1 MIGELSEDLIMTGDE
16 IDVENLFSDDG
27 GEEETQVTPPA
38 PKEKEEEEEEKE
50 KEIKKTTEEEE
61 INPDDLFDNPESV
74 GSGKDNQEEEEDTQS
89 EKDKGTSPKT
99 NFYSSIAS
107 ALKEEGIFPDL
118 DDDTLN
124 GIKTPED
131 FAEAVEKTVQARLD
145 ERQKRIDAA
154 LQADVEPDEVRRYEQ
169 TLANLDAIKEEYITD
184 ETEKGERL
192 RKNLIYQDFRN
203 RGYSEARAKREVE
216 KSFNAG
222 TDIEDAKEA
231 LESNREYFSNQY
243 QDLIKEAQEE
253 AKKEQRKIKE
263 EAAQLK
269 KSMLEDKEVFTGI
282 TLDKTTR
289 QKAFENITKPVF
301 KTEDGEYLTAIQKYE
316 MDNPVEFRKYLSV
329 LFTMTNGFKNIDGL
343 VKGKIKKEVKQS
355 LRELEHKLSSTT
367 INSSGNPRYVGGVEE
382 DTESYSG
389 KGWDLDV

>member
-38 PKEKEEEEEEKE
+38 PKEKEE
-50 KEIKKTTEEEE
+50 KEIEKTTEEEE
-61 INPDDLFDNPESV
+61 VNPDDLFDNPESV

-231 LESNREYFSNQY
+231 LESNREYFSTQY

-253 AKKEQRKIKE
+253 AKEEQRKIKE

-329 LFTMTNGFKNIDGL
+329 LFTMTDGFKNIDGL
-343 VKGKIKKEVKQS
+343 VKGKVKKEVKQS

-367 INSSGNPRYVGGVEE
+367 RNSSGNPRYVGGVEE
-382 DTESYSG
+382 DTESYIG

>member
-27 GEEETQVTPPA
+27 GEEEIQVTPPA
-38 PKEKEEEEEEKE
+38 PKEKEDKE
-50 KEIKKTTEEEE
+50 TEKTTEEEE

-231 LESNREYFSNQY
+231 LESNREYFSTQY

-253 AKKEQRKIKE
+253 AKEEQRKIKE

-289 QKAFENITKPVF
+289 QKAFDNITKPIF

-329 LFTMTNGFKNIDGL
+329 LFTMTDGFKNIDGL
-343 VKGKIKKEVKQS
+343 VKGKVKKEVKQS
-355 LRELEHKLSSTT
+355 LRELEHKLSSTAR
-367 INSSGNPRYVGGVEE
+367 NSSGNPRYVGGVEE
-382 DTESYSG
+382 DAESYIG

>member
-38 PKEKEEEEEEKE
+38 PKEKED
-50 KEIKKTTEEEE
+50 KEIEKTTEEEE

-231 LESNREYFSNQY
+231 LESNREHFSTQY

-253 AKKEQRKIKE
+253 AKEEQRKIKE

-282 TLDKTTR
+282 ALDKTTR

-329 LFTMTNGFKNIDGL
+329 LFTMTDGFKNIDGL
-343 VKGKIKKEVKQS
+343 VKGKVKKEVKQS
-355 LRELEHKLSSTT
+355 LRELEHKLSSTAR
-367 INSSGNPRYVGGVEE
+367 NSSGNPRYVGGVEE
-382 DTESYSG
+382 DTESYIG

>member
-38 PKEKEEEEEEKE
+38 PKEKEDKE
-50 KEIKKTTEEEE
+50 NEKTTEEEE

-169 TLANLDAIKEEYITD
+169 ILTNLDAIKEEYITD

-231 LESNREYFSNQY
+231 LESNREYFSTQY

-253 AKKEQRKIKE
+253 AKEEQRKIKE

-289 QKAFENITKPVF
+289 QKAFDNITKPIF

-329 LFTMTNGFKNIDGL
+329 LFTMTDGFKNIDGL
-343 VKGKIKKEVKQS
+343 VKGKVKKEVKQS
-355 LRELEHKLSSTT
+355 LRELEHKLSSTAR
-367 INSSGNPRYVGGVEE
+367 NSSGNPRYVGGVEE
-382 DTESYSG
+382 DAESYIG

>member
-38 PKEKEEEEEEKE
+38 TKEKEE
-50 KEIKKTTEEEE
+50 KEIEKTTEEEE

-89 EKDKGTSPKT
+89 EKDKGTSLKT

-231 LESNREYFSNQY
+231 LESNREYFSTQY

-253 AKKEQRKIKE
+253 AKEEQRKIKE

-329 LFTMTNGFKNIDGL
+329 LFTMTDGFKNIDGL
-343 VKGKIKKEVKQS
+343 VKGKVKKEVKQS
-355 LRELEHKLSSTT
+355 LRELEHKLSSTAR
-367 INSSGNPRYVGGVEE
+367 NSSGNPRYVGGVEE
-382 DTESYSG
+382 DTESYIG

>member
-38 PKEKEEEEEEKE
+38 PKEKEE
-50 KEIKKTTEEEE
+50 KEIEKTTEEEE
-61 INPDDLFDNPESV
+61 ISPDDLFDNPESV
-74 GSGKDNQEEEEDTQS
+74 GSGKDNQEEEEDTKS

-154 LQADVEPDEVRRYEQ
+154 LQADVEPDEVKRYEQ

-231 LESNREYFSNQY
+231 LESNREYFSTQY

-253 AKKEQRKIKE
+253 AKEGQRKIKE

-329 LFTMTNGFKNIDGL
+329 LFTMTDGFKNIDGL
-343 VKGKIKKEVKQS
+343 VKGKVKKEVKQS
-355 LRELEHKLSSTT
+355 LRELEHKLSSTGR
-367 INSSGNPRYVGGVEE
+367 NSSGNPRYVGGVEE
-382 DTESYSG
+382 DTESYIG

>member
-16 IDVENLFSDDG
+16 VDVENLFSDDG

-38 PKEKEEEEEEKE
+38 PKEKEE
-50 KEIKKTTEEEE
+50 KEIEKTTEEEE
-61 INPDDLFDNPESV
+61 ISPDDLFDNPESV

-231 LESNREYFSNQY
+231 LESNREYFSTQY

-253 AKKEQRKIKE
+253 AKEGQRKIKE

-329 LFTMTNGFKNIDGL
+329 LFTMTDGFKNIDGL
-343 VKGKIKKEVKQS
+343 VKGKVKKEVKQS
-355 LRELEHKLSSTT
+355 LRELEHKLSNTARTST
-367 INSSGNPRYVGGVEE
+367 GNPRFVGAVEE
-382 DTESYSG
+382 DTESYIG

>member
-38 PKEKEEEEEEKE
+38 PKEKEE
-50 KEIKKTTEEEE
+50 KEIEKTTEEEE

-74 GSGKDNQEEEEDTQS
+74 GSGKDNQEEKEDTQS

-118 DDDTLN
+118 DDDTLE

-169 TLANLDAIKEEYITD
+169 TLANLDAIKEDYITD

-253 AKKEQRKIKE
+253 AKEEQKRIKE

-329 LFTMTNGFKNIDGL
+329 LFTMTDGFKNIDGL
-343 VKGKIKKEVKQS
+343 VKGKVKKEVKQS
-355 LRELEHKLSSTT
+355 LRELEHKLSSTAR
-367 INSSGNPRYVGGVEE
+367 NSTGNPRYVGGVEE
-382 DTESYSG
+382 DTESYIG

>member
-16 IDVENLFSDDG
+16 IDVENLFSDDV

-38 PKEKEEEEEEKE
+38 QKEKEE
-50 KEIKKTTEEEE
+50 KEIEKTTEEEE
-61 INPDDLFDNPESV
+61 VNPDDLFDNPESV

-184 ETEKGERL
+184 ETEKGEKL

-231 LESNREYFSNQY
+231 LESNREYFSTQY

-289 QKAFENITKPVF
+289 QKAFDNITKPVF

-329 LFTMTNGFKNIDGL
+329 LFTMTDGFKNIDGL
-343 VKGKIKKEVKQS
+343 VKGKVKKEVKQS

-367 INSSGNPRYVGGVEE
+367 RNSSGNPRYVGGVEE
-382 DTESYSG
+382 DTESYIG

>member
-38 PKEKEEEEEEKE
+38 PKEKEE
-50 KEIKKTTEEEE
+50 KEIEKTTEEEE

-231 LESNREYFSNQY
+231 LESNREYFSTQY

-253 AKKEQRKIKE
+253 AKEEQRKIKE

-289 QKAFENITKPVF
+289 QKAFDNITKPIF

-329 LFTMTNGFKNIDGL
+329 LFTMTDGFKNIDGL
-343 VKGKIKKEVKQS
+343 VKGKVKKEVKQS
-355 LRELEHKLSSTT
+355 LRELEHKLSSTAR
-367 INSSGNPRYVGGVEE
+367 NSSGNPRYVGGVEE
-382 DTESYSG
+382 DTESYIG

>member
-16 IDVENLFSDDG
+16 VDVENLFSDDG

-38 PKEKEEEEEEKE
+38 PKEKEDKE
-50 KEIKKTTEEEE
+50 NEKTTEEEE

-231 LESNREYFSNQY
+231 LESNREYFSTQY

-253 AKKEQRKIKE
+253 AKEEQRKIKE

-289 QKAFENITKPVF
+289 QKAFDNITKPIF

-329 LFTMTNGFKNIDGL
+329 LFTMTDGFKNIDGL
-343 VKGKIKKEVKQS
+343 VKGKVKKEVKQS
-355 LRELEHKLSSTT
+355 LRELEHKLSSTAR
-367 INSSGNPRYVGGVEE
+367 NSSGNPRYVGGVEE
-382 DTESYSG
+382 DTESYIG
-389 KGWDLDV
+389 RGWDLDV

>member
-38 PKEKEEEEEEKE
+38 PKEKEDKE
-50 KEIKKTTEEEE
+50 NEKTTEEEE

-253 AKKEQRKIKE
+253 AKEEQRKIKE

-329 LFTMTNGFKNIDGL
+329 LFTMTDGFKNIDGL
-343 VKGKIKKEVKQS
+343 VKGKVKKEVKQS
-355 LRELEHKLSSTT
+355 LRELEHKLSSTAR
-367 INSSGNPRYVGGVEE
+367 NSSGNPRYVGGVEE
-382 DTESYSG
+382 DAESYIG

>member
-16 IDVENLFSDDG
+16 IDVDNLFSDDV

-38 PKEKEEEEEEKE
+38 QKEKEE
-50 KEIKKTTEEEE
+50 KEIEKTTEEEE

-124 GIKTPED
+124 SIKTPED

-184 ETEKGERL
+184 ETEKGEKL

-231 LESNREYFSNQY
+231 LESNREYFSTQY

-289 QKAFENITKPVF
+289 QKAFDNITKPVF

-316 MDNPVEFRKYLSV
+316 MDNPVEFRKYLSI
-329 LFTMTNGFKNIDGL
+329 LFTMTDGFKNIDGL
-343 VKGKIKKEVKQS
+343 VKGKVKKEVKQS
-355 LRELEHKLSSTT
+355 LRELEHKLSSTAR
-367 INSSGNPRYVGGVEE
+367 NSTGNPRYVGGVEE
-382 DTESYSG
+382 DTESYIG
-389 KGWDLDV
+389 KGWVPDV

>member
-16 IDVENLFSDDG
+16 IDVDNLFSDDV

-38 PKEKEEEEEEKE
+38 QKEKEE
-50 KEIKKTTEEEE
+50 KEIEKTTEEEE

-231 LESNREYFSNQY
+231 LESNREYFSTQY

-282 TLDKTTR
+282 ALDKTTR

-329 LFTMTNGFKNIDGL
+329 LFTMTDGFKNIDGL
-343 VKGKIKKEVKQS
+343 VKGKVKKEVKQS
-355 LRELEHKLSSTT
+355 LRELEHKLSSTAR
-367 INSSGNPRYVGGVEE
+367 NSTGNPRYVGGVEE
-382 DTESYSG
+382 DTESYIG

>member
-38 PKEKEEEEEEKE
+38 PKEKEE
-50 KEIKKTTEEEE
+50 KEIEKTTEEEE

-253 AKKEQRKIKE
+253 AKEEQRKIKE

-289 QKAFENITKPVF
+289 QKAFDNITKPVF

-329 LFTMTNGFKNIDGL
+329 LFTMTDGFKNIDGL
-343 VKGKIKKEVKQS
+343 VKGKVKKEVKQS
-355 LRELEHKLSSTT
+355 LRELEHKLSSTAR
-367 INSSGNPRYVGGVEE
+367 NSSGNPRYVGGVEE
-382 DTESYSG
+382 DTESYIG

>member
-16 IDVENLFSDDG
+16 IDVDNLFSDDG

-38 PKEKEEEEEEKE
+38 PKEKEEKE
-50 KEIKKTTEEEE
+50 KETTTEEEE

-253 AKKEQRKIKE
+253 AKEEQKKIKE

-269 KSMLEDKEVFTGI
+269 KAMLEDKEVFTGI

-329 LFTMTNGFKNIDGL
+329 LFTMTDGFKNIDGL
-343 VKGKIKKEVKQS
+343 VKGKVKKEVKQS
-355 LRELEHKLSSTT
+355 LRELEHKLSSTART
-367 INSSGNPRYVGGVEE
+367 STGNPRYVGGVEE
-382 DTESYSG
+382 DTESYIG

>member
-38 PKEKEEEEEEKE
+38 PKEKEDKE
-50 KEIKKTTEEEE
+50 NEKTTEEEE

-231 LESNREYFSNQY
+231 LESNREYFSTQY

-253 AKKEQRKIKE
+253 AKEEQRKIKE

-316 MDNPVEFRKYLSV
+316 MDNPVEFKKYLSV
-329 LFTMTNGFKNIDGL
+329 LFTMTDGFKNIDGL
-343 VKGKIKKEVKQS
+343 VKGKVKKEVKQS
-355 LRELEHKLSSTT
+355 LRELEHKLSSTAR
-367 INSSGNPRYVGGVEE
+367 NSSGNPRYVGGVEE
-382 DTESYSG
+382 DTESYIG

>member
-38 PKEKEEEEEEKE
+38 PKEKEEKE
-50 KEIKKTTEEEE
+50 SEKTTEEEE

-231 LESNREYFSNQY
+231 LESNREYFSTQY

-253 AKKEQRKIKE
+253 AKEEQRKIKE

-329 LFTMTNGFKNIDGL
+329 LFTMTDGFKNIDGL
-343 VKGKIKKEVKQS
+343 IKGKVKKEVKQS
-355 LRELEHKLSSTT
+355 LRELEHKLSSTAR
-367 INSSGNPRYVGGVEE
+367 NSSGNPRYVGGVEE
-382 DTESYSG
+382 DAESYIG

>member
-38 PKEKEEEEEEKE
+38 PKEKEEKE
-50 KEIKKTTEEEE
+50 SEKTTEEEE

-154 LQADVEPDEVRRYEQ
+154 LQADVELDEVRRYEQ
-169 TLANLDAIKEEYITD
+169 TLANLDAIKEEYITY

-231 LESNREYFSNQY
+231 LESNREYFSTQY

-253 AKKEQRKIKE
+253 AKEEQRKIKE

-329 LFTMTNGFKNIDGL
+329 LFTMTDGFKNIDGL
-343 VKGKIKKEVKQS
+343 IKGKVKKEVKQS
-355 LRELEHKLSSTT
+355 LRELEHKLSSTAR
-367 INSSGNPRYVGGVEE
+367 NSSGNPRYVGGVEE
-382 DTESYSG
+382 DTESYIG

>member
-38 PKEKEEEEEEKE
+38 PKEKEEKE
-50 KEIKKTTEEEE
+50 SEKTTEEEE

-231 LESNREYFSNQY
+231 LESNREYFSTQY

-253 AKKEQRKIKE
+253 AKEEQRKIKE

-289 QKAFENITKPVF
+289 QKAFDNITKPIF

-329 LFTMTNGFKNIDGL
+329 LFTMTDGFKNIDGL
-343 VKGKIKKEVKQS
+343 VKGKVKKEVKQS
-355 LRELEHKLSSTT
+355 LRELEHKLSSTAR
-367 INSSGNPRYVGGVEE
+367 NSSGNPRYVGGVEE
-382 DTESYSG
+382 DTESYIG
-389 KGWDLDV
+389 RGWDLDV

>member
-38 PKEKEEEEEEKE
+38 PKEKEDKE
-50 KEIKKTTEEEE
+50 NEKTTEEEE

-253 AKKEQRKIKE
+253 AKEEQRKIKE

-329 LFTMTNGFKNIDGL
+329 LFTMTDGFKNIDGL

-355 LRELEHKLSSTT
+355 LRELEHKLSSTAR
-367 INSSGNPRYVGGVEE
+367 NSSGNPRYVGGVEE
-382 DTESYSG
+382 DTESYIG

>member
-27 GEEETQVTPPA
+27 GEKETQVTPPA
-38 PKEKEEEEEEKE
+38 PKEKEEKE
-50 KEIKKTTEEEE
+50 SEKTTEEEE

-231 LESNREYFSNQY
+231 LESNREYFSTQY

-253 AKKEQRKIKE
+253 AKEEQRKIKE

-329 LFTMTNGFKNIDGL
+329 LFTMTDGFKNIDGL
-343 VKGKIKKEVKQS
+343 VKGKVKKEVKQS
-355 LRELEHKLSSTT
+355 LRELEHKLSSTAR
-367 INSSGNPRYVGGVEE
+367 NSSGNPRYVGGVEE
-382 DTESYSG
+382 DTESYIG

>member
-38 PKEKEEEEEEKE
+38 PKEKEDKE
-50 KEIKKTTEEEE
+50 NEKTTEEEE

-231 LESNREYFSNQY
+231 LESNREYFSTQY

-253 AKKEQRKIKE
+253 AKEGQRKIKE

-329 LFTMTNGFKNIDGL
+329 LFTMTDGFKNIDGL
-343 VKGKIKKEVKQS
+343 VKGKVKKEVKQS
-355 LRELEHKLSSTT
+355 LRELEHKLSSTAR
-367 INSSGNPRYVGGVEE
+367 NSSGNPRYVGGVEE
-382 DTESYSG
+382 DTESYIG

>member
-16 IDVENLFSDDG
+16 IDVDNLFSNDG

-38 PKEKEEEEEEKE
+38 PKEKEEKE
-50 KEIKKTTEEEE
+50 KETTTEEEE

-253 AKKEQRKIKE
+253 AKEEQKKIKE

-269 KSMLEDKEVFTGI
+269 KAMLEDKEVFTGI

-329 LFTMTNGFKNIDGL
+329 LFTMTDGFKNIDGL
-343 VKGKIKKEVKQS
+343 VKGKVKKEVKQS
-355 LRELEHKLSSTT
+355 LRELEHKLSSTART
-367 INSSGNPRYVGGVEE
+367 STGNPRYVGGVEE
-382 DTESYSG
+382 DTESYIG

>member
-38 PKEKEEEEEEKE
+38 SKEKEDKE
-50 KEIKKTTEEEE
+50 NEKTTEEEE

-118 DDDTLN
+118 DDDTLK

-253 AKKEQRKIKE
+253 AKEEQRKIKE

-329 LFTMTNGFKNIDGL
+329 LFTMTDGFKNIDGL
-343 VKGKIKKEVKQS
+343 IKGKVKKEVKQS

-367 INSSGNPRYVGGVEE
+367 RNSSGNPRYVGGVEE
-382 DTESYSG
+382 DTESYIG

>member
-27 GEEETQVTPPA
+27 GEEEAQVTPPA
-38 PKEKEEEEEEKE
+38 PKEKEE
-50 KEIKKTTEEEE
+50 KEIEKTTEEEE

-118 DDDTLN
+118 DDDTLES
-124 GIKTPED
+124 IKTPED

-145 ERQKRIDAA
+145 ERQRRIDAA

-231 LESNREYFSNQY
+231 LESNREYFSTQY

-253 AKKEQRKIKE
+253 AKEEQRKIKE

-329 LFTMTNGFKNIDGL
+329 LFTMTDGFKNIDGL
-343 VKGKIKKEVKQS
+343 VKGKVKKEVKQS
-355 LRELEHKLSSTT
+355 LRELEHKLSSTAR
-367 INSSGNPRYVGGVEE
+367 NSSGNPRYVGGVEE
-382 DTESYSG
+382 DTESYIG

>member
-27 GEEETQVTPPA
+27 GKEETQVTPPA
-38 PKEKEEEEEEKE
+38 PKEKEE
-50 KEIKKTTEEEE
+50 KEIEKTTEEEE

-74 GSGKDNQEEEEDTQS
+74 GSGKDNQEEKEDTQS

-231 LESNREYFSNQY
+231 LESNREYFSTQY

-253 AKKEQRKIKE
+253 AKEEQRKIKE

-289 QKAFENITKPVF
+289 QKAFDNITKPVF

-329 LFTMTNGFKNIDGL
+329 LFTMTDGFKNIDGL
-343 VKGKIKKEVKQS
+343 VKGKVKKEVKQS

-367 INSSGNPRYVGGVEE
+367 RNSSGNPRYVGGVEE
-382 DTESYSG
+382 DTESYIG

>member
-16 IDVENLFSDDG
+16 IDVDNLFSDDV

-38 PKEKEEEEEEKE
+38 QKEKEE
-50 KEIKKTTEEEE
+50 KEIEKTTEEEE

-124 GIKTPED
+124 SIKTPED

-184 ETEKGERL
+184 ETEKGEKL

-231 LESNREYFSNQY
+231 LESNREYFSTQY

-289 QKAFENITKPVF
+289 QKAFDNITKPVF

-329 LFTMTNGFKNIDGL
+329 LFTMTDGFKNIDGL
-343 VKGKIKKEVKQS
+343 VRGKVKKEVRQS
-355 LRELEHKLSSTT
+355 LRELEHKLSSTAR
-367 INSSGNPRYVGGVEE
+367 NSTGNPRYVGGVEE
-382 DTESYSG
+382 DAESYIG

>member
-27 GEEETQVTPPA
+27 GEEETRVTPPA
-38 PKEKEEEEEEKE
+38 PKEKEDKE
-50 KEIKKTTEEEE
+50 NEKTTEEEE

-203 RGYSEARAKREVE
+203 RGYSEARANREVE

-231 LESNREYFSNQY
+231 LESNREYFSTQY

-253 AKKEQRKIKE
+253 AKEEQRKIKE

-301 KTEDGEYLTAIQKYE
+301 KTEDGKYLTAIQKYE

-329 LFTMTNGFKNIDGL
+329 LFTMTDGFKNIDGL
-343 VKGKIKKEVKQS
+343 VKGKVKKEVKQS
-355 LRELEHKLSSTT
+355 LRELEHKLSSTAR
-367 INSSGNPRYVGGVEE
+367 NSSGNPRYVGGVEE
-382 DTESYSG
+382 DTESYIG

>member
-38 PKEKEEEEEEKE
+38 LKEKEEKE
-50 KEIKKTTEEEE
+50 SEKTTEEEE

-89 EKDKGTSPKT
+89 KKDKGTSPKT

-154 LQADVEPDEVRRYEQ
+154 LQADVEPDKVRRYEQ

-231 LESNREYFSNQY
+231 LESNREYFSTQY

-253 AKKEQRKIKE
+253 AKEEQRKIKE

-289 QKAFENITKPVF
+289 QKAFDNITKPIF

-329 LFTMTNGFKNIDGL
+329 LFTMTDGFKNIDGL
-343 VKGKIKKEVKQS
+343 VKGKVKKEVKQS
-355 LRELEHKLSSTT
+355 LRELEHKLSSTAR
-367 INSSGNPRYVGGVEE
+367 NSSGNPRYVGGVEE
-382 DTESYSG
+382 DAESYIG

>member
-16 IDVENLFSDDG
+16 INVENLFSDNG

-38 PKEKEEEEEEKE
+38 PKEKEE
-50 KEIKKTTEEEE
+50 KEIEKTTEEEE

-231 LESNREYFSNQY
+231 LESNREYFSTQY
-243 QDLIKEAQEE
+243 QDLIREAQEE

-316 MDNPVEFRKYLSV
+316 TDNPVEFRKYLSV
-329 LFTMTNGFKNIDGL
+329 LFTMTDGFKNIDGL
-343 VKGKIKKEVKQS
+343 VKGKVKKEVKQS
-355 LRELEHKLSSTT
+355 LRELEHKLSSTAR
-367 INSSGNPRYVGGVEE
+367 NSSGNPRYVGGVEE
-382 DTESYSG
+382 DTESYIG

>member
-38 PKEKEEEEEEKE
+38 PKEKEDKE
-50 KEIKKTTEEEE
+50 NEKTTEEEE

-253 AKKEQRKIKE
+253 AKEEQRKIKE

-329 LFTMTNGFKNIDGL
+329 LFTMTDGFKNIDGL
-343 VKGKIKKEVKQS
+343 IKGKVKKEVKQS
-355 LRELEHKLSSTT
+355 LRELEHKLSSTAR
-367 INSSGNPRYVGGVEE
+367 NSSGNPRYVGGVEE
-382 DTESYSG
+382 DAESYIG

>member
-38 PKEKEEEEEEKE
+38 PKEKEE
-50 KEIKKTTEEEE
+50 KEIEKTTEEEE

-169 TLANLDAIKEEYITD
+169 TLASLDAIKEEYITD

-253 AKKEQRKIKE
+253 AKEEQRKIKE

-329 LFTMTNGFKNIDGL
+329 LFTMTDGFKNIDGL

-367 INSSGNPRYVGGVEE
+367 RNSSGNPRYVGGVEE